1 MIAAMSETKT
11 VKIKINQV
19 ECEVPAGVT
28 VIQACHQ
35 NGVEVPHYCYHQDL
49 SVAGNCRMC
58 LVKVNTAPRPVI
70 ACATPVSENMEVDTI
85 SDDVVNARKS
95 IMEFLLINHPLDCP
109 ECDQAGECRLQ
120 DYSYEYGRDHGRF
133 REDKNIRTKS
143 TLGTHV
149 KYWGSRCIVCTRCVR
164 FTDEI
169 SGTGELTVAMRG
181 DRSEITVF
189 PGKTLENPLSLNTVD
204 VCPVGA
210 LVSADFLYS
219 SRVWNMHSN
228 PSICPDCS
236 LGCNSRVDADRKN
249 KIKRIVPRRNND
261 VNKEWMCD
269 PGRLSFPYVYENRLN
284 LPLRGTQEIPWAD
297 ALRQASEALADKDI
311 AFLVSLWTS
320 LESMEKIKAL
330 AVAKNARIFGFG
342 NETLPD
348 QKFPG
353 FTIYGDK
360 NPNRA
365 GYLQTFGGLIEA
377 GAQDFIGKT
386 VFVFANIPGFT
397 PNPGL
402 NSALAGAKLL
412 IVIDFARSALV
423 TNPKTELVLPGLTHF
438 EKSGSF
444 VNNKGIRQ
452 GFSAAI
458 EPVAFGRA
466 ESEILDSLSK
476 TAPSVKV

>member
-1 MIAAMSETKT
+1 MAEYKKI
-11 VKIKINQV
+11 KIKINKV
-19 ECEVPAGVT
+19 EYEVPAGISI
-28 VIQACHQ
+28 IQACHS
-35 NGVEVPHYCYHQDL
+35 NGIDVPHYCYHQDL

-58 LVKVNTAPRPVI
+58 LVKASTAPRPVI
-70 ACATPVSENMEVDTI
+70 ACATPVAENMEVDTI

-133 REDKNIRTKS
+133 HEAKNIRTKA
-143 TLGTHV
+143 TLGSHV

-189 PGKTLENPLSLNTVD
+189 PGKTLDNPLSLNTVD

-219 SRVWNMHSN
+219 SRVWFMHSN

-236 LGCNSRVDADRKN
+236 LGCNTRVDVDQKN
-249 KIKRIVPRRNND
+249 KIKRIIPRRNND

-269 PGRLSFPYVYENRLN
+269 YGRLSFPYVYADRVN
-284 LPLRGTQEIPWAD
+284 LPLSNGREIPWPE
-297 ALRQASEALADKDI
+297 ALKQASQAVRDGVV
-311 AFLVSLWTS
+311 FLVSLWTPI
-320 LESMEKIKAL
+320 ESMEKVKTL
-330 AVAKNARIFGFG
+330 AAGARVFGFG
-342 NETLPD
+342 NAVQSDEV
-348 QKFPG
+348 FPG
-353 FTIYGDK
+353 FTIHGDK

-365 GYLQTFGGLIEA
+365 GFIQTFGELAEPTSEDIA
-377 GAQDFIGKT
+377 GKT
-386 VFVFANIPGFT
+386 VFVLSAV
-397 PNPGL
+397 PNLKLSDNLARGL
-402 NSALAGAKLL
+402 SGAKRL
-412 IVIDFARSALV
+412 IVVDFARGALALHPR
-423 TNPKTELVLPGLTHF
+423 TDLVLSGLTHF

-444 VNNKGIRQ
+444 VNKKGLRQ
-452 GFSAAI
+452 GFSPVI
-458 EPVAFGRA
+458 EPVAFGRS
-466 ESEILDSLSK
+466 ESEILDVLQE
-476 TAPSVKV
+476 ARGVPSPR